1 MTELYDIG
9 EYADMTITIPANSS
23 FSRGLV
29 LGCASAS
36 NKLLPF
42 ATPEAE
48 DEDELS
54 TMAASPEV
62 YAASPEY
69 VLVNFDGIKNDTGS
83 PADVTAK
90 VLVAG
95 RVNAY
100 GLCFAKEADTIDTAG
115 LLTKLKNN
123 GIVARRI
130 ENYVEEDK

>member
-9 EYADMTITIPANSS
+9 EYEDKTITIPANSS
-23 FSRGLV
+23 FARGLV
-29 LGCASAS
+29 LGCAADS

-42 ATPEAE
+42 ATPEAGE
-48 DEDELS
+48 EDELS
-54 TMAASPEV
+54 TLSTGNDGYAS
-62 YAASPEY
+62 APEY
-69 VLVNFDGIKNDTGS
+69 VLVKNDGIKNETGS
-83 PADVTAK
+83 PVDVVAK

-123 GIVARRI
+123 GIVAKRI
-130 ENYVEEDK
+130 ENQVEEDK

>member
-9 EYADMTITIPANSS
+9 EYEDKTITVPANSS
-23 FSRGLV
+23 FTRGLV
-29 LGCASAS
+29 LGCAADS

-42 ATPEAE
+42 ATPEAG
-48 DEDELS
+48 ELS
-54 TMAASPEV
+54 ALSSGNDGYAS
-62 YAASPEY
+62 APEY
-69 VLVNFDGIKNDTGS
+69 VLVKNDGIKNETGS
-83 PADVTAK
+83 PVDVVAK

-123 GIVARRI
+123 GIVAKRI
-130 ENYVEEDK
+130 ENQVEEDK